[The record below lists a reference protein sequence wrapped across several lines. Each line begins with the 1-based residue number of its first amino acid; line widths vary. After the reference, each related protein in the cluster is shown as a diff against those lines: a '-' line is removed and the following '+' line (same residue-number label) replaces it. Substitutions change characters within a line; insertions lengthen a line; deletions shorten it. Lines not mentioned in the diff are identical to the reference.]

1 MEEYLQVMT
10 TCDQR
15 CDADTIAQALV
26 DGELAACVQI
36 AGPIVS
42 IYRWKGNVEKAQEW
56 ICSIKTTRSLYAEV
70 EAAIQAVHPYETP
83 EIIAVPITAGSEKY
97 LKWLDDS
104 VKTVS

>member
-1 MEEYLQVMT
+1 MEEYLQVTT

-15 CDADTIAQALV
+15 SDADTIAKTLV
-26 DGELAACVQI
+26 ERELAACVQI

-42 IYRWKGNVEKAQEW
+42 IYRWQGKVEKAQEW
-56 ICSIKTTRSLYAEV
+56 ICFIKTKRDLYAAV
-70 EAAIQAVHPYETP
+70 EAAIRSVHTYDTP

>member
-1 MEEYLQVMT
+1 M
-10 TCDQR
+10 
-15 CDADTIAQALV
+15 

-36 AGPIVS
+36 AGPVVS

-56 ICSIKTTRSLYAEV
+56 ICFIKTKRDLYAAV
-70 EAAIQAVHPYETP
+70 EAAIKSVHTYDTP